1 MLDGILQGLGTAM
14 MPINLFMVV
23 VGCFVGTFIGM
34 LPGLGPVTAIALMI
48 PITYGLDPA
57 SGIIL
62 MAGVY
67 YGSMFGG
74 STASILINTP
84 GCSASMITAIDG
96 YPLACKGYAGKALAI
111 AAYASFVGGTLSA
124 IFLMVVAPLLAK
136 VSLAFQSADYFALM
150 VLGLSAVAAF
160 AGKGQVLKALIMA
173 LFGIMI
179 STVGIDRSVGVDRFT
194 FGLPDL
200 RDGFSFLLLAMAT
213 FALAEILMTVLR
225 PGKDTSKEEA
235 SKMQQLGSLKLSRD
249 EVKEIAPPIARSSV
263 LGFLIGVLPGAG
275 ATIASFMAYGAER
288 NFARKGKRDE
298 FGKGSLTG
306 IAAPEAANNAAS
318 SGAFVPLLTLG
329 IPGSGTTAL
338 MLGALI
344 AYGIQPGPRLFMEH
358 PDVFWSV
365 IISMYLGNVV
375 LLILNLPLIPYLA
388 KILQVPR
395 PVLIPMVLLFSLI
408 GVYLVSFNTMDIYVM
423 VLVALVAIGL
433 RLLDFPM
440 APMLLGF
447 ILGGMLEDNLRRALV
462 INDGSLSFLWERPIT
477 LGFTLVTLVMLLL
490 PLWQWWQARRT
501 PVATLQSDPT

>member
-96 YPLACKGYAGKALAI
+96 YPLACKGQAGKALAI

-124 IFLMVVAPLLAK
+124 IFLMVAAPLLAK
-136 VSLAFQSADYFALM
+136 VSLSFQSADYFALM

-194 FGLPDL
+194 FDLPDL

-225 PGKDTSKEEA
+225 PGKDTSQEEA

-501 PVATLQSDPT
+501 PVAPLQSDPT

>member
-96 YPLACKGYAGKALAI
+96 YPLACKGFAGKALAI

-124 IFLMVVAPLLAK
+124 IFLMVAAPLLAK

-235 SKMQQLGSLKLSRD
+235 SKLQQLGSLKLSRD

-388 KILQVPR
+388 KVLQVPR

>member
-1 MLDGILQGLGTAM
+1 
-14 MPINLFMVV
+14 
-23 VGCFVGTFIGM
+23 
-34 LPGLGPVTAIALMI
+34 MI

-96 YPLACKGYAGKALAI
+96 YPLACKGQAGKALAI

-124 IFLMVVAPLLAK
+124 IFLMVAAPLLAK
-136 VSLAFQSADYFALM
+136 VSLSFQSADYFALM

-225 PGKDTSKEEA
+225 PGKDTSQEEA

>member
-96 YPLACKGYAGKALAI
+96 YPLACKGQAGKALAI

-124 IFLMVVAPLLAK
+124 IFLMVAAPLLAK
-136 VSLAFQSADYFALM
+136 VSLSFQSADYFALM

-194 FGLPDL
+194 FDLPDL

-225 PGKDTSKEEA
+225 PGKDTSQEEA

-477 LGFTLVTLVMLLL
+477 LTFTLITLVMLLL
-490 PLWQWWQARRT
+490 PVWQWWQARRA
-501 PVATLQSDPT
+501 PAATLQSEPS

>member
-96 YPLACKGYAGKALAI
+96 YPLACKGFAGKALAI

-124 IFLMVVAPLLAK
+124 IFLMVAAPLLAK

-235 SKMQQLGSLKLSRD
+235 SKLQQLGSLKLSKD

-388 KILQVPR
+388 KVLQVPR

-501 PVATLQSDPT
+501 PLATLQSDPT

>member
-96 YPLACKGYAGKALAI
+96 YPLACKGQAGKALAI

-124 IFLMVVAPLLAK
+124 IFLMVAAPLLAK

-160 AGKGQVLKALIMA
+160 VGKGQVLKALIMA

-194 FGLPDL
+194 FDLPDL

-225 PGKDTSKEEA
+225 PGKDTSQEEA

-388 KILQVPR
+388 KFLQVPR

>member
-124 IFLMVVAPLLAK
+124 IFLMVAAPLLAK

-225 PGKDTSKEEA
+225 PGKDTSQEEA

-388 KILQVPR
+388 KVLQVPR

>member
-1 MLDGILQGLGTAM
+1 MLDGILQGFGTAM

-23 VGCFVGTFIGM
+23 LGCFVGTFIGM

-48 PITYGLDPA
+48 PLTYGLDPS

-84 GCSASMITAIDG
+84 GCAASMITAIDG
-96 YPLACKGYAGKALAI
+96 YPLARKGHAGKALAI

-124 IFLMVVAPLLAK
+124 IILMVAAPLLAQ
-136 VSLAFQSADYFALM
+136 VSLSFQSADYFALM

-160 AGKGQVLKALIMA
+160 AGKGQVLKGLIMA

-179 STVGIDRSVGVDRFT
+179 STIGIDRSVGVDRFT

-213 FALAEILMTVLR
+213 FALAEILMAVLR
-225 PGKDTSKEEA
+225 PGKDSSAEEA
-235 SKMQQLGSLKLSRD
+235 KQMQQLGSLKLSKS
-249 EVKEIAPPIARSSV
+249 EVKEIATPTIRSSV
-263 LGFLIGVLPGAG
+263 LGFFIGVLPGAG

-288 NFARKGKRDE
+288 NFASKKKRAE
-298 FGKGSLTG
+298 FGHGSLTG

-338 MLGALI
+338 ILGALI

-358 PDVFWSV
+358 PEVFWSV

-408 GVYLVSFNTMDIYVM
+408 GVYLVSFNTIDIYVM
-423 VLVALVAIGL
+423 VIVALAAIGL
-433 RLLDFPM
+433 RLLNFPM

-447 ILGGMLEDNLRRALV
+447 ILGGMLEDNLRRALL
-462 INDGSLSFLWERPIT
+462 INDGSMSFMWERPIT
-477 LGFTLVTLVMLLL
+477 LGFTVITVAMLMI
-490 PLWQWWQARRT
+490 PLWQWWQGRKEPKGE
-501 PVATLQSDPT
+501 PVTHS

>member
-96 YPLACKGYAGKALAI
+96 YPLACKGQAGKALAI
-111 AAYASFVGGTLSA
+111 AAYASFTGGTLSA
-124 IFLMVVAPLLAK
+124 IMLMVAAPLLAK
-136 VSLAFQSADYFALM
+136 VSLSFQSADYFALM

-179 STVGIDRSVGVDRFT
+179 STIGIDRSVGVDRFT